1 MMNYTADELLRLRR
15 FDQPP
20 TRQTRKAI
28 FSQSLWTPLP
38 ERQEIARQHAEA
50 LGARLS
56 AISTSAAGKNDA
68 GNYNESVPS
77 LYVLNAAALA
87 KPHAIEH
94 LAADLCGY
102 DADVAVITETH
113 FKKKHSDSV
122 VGIGGYV
129 VFRRDRMRR
138 RGGGVALYVRAGL
151 QSAPWTYSADD
162 RSYELH
168 WVRVGGNTFVAALY
182 HPPKSIYKPAALL
195 DYIEACVGELNRDF
209 PAAHVVLAG
218 DLNQLSDQELVERTG
233 LTQIVQQPTRGTNI
247 LDRIY
252 VSNPQLYS
260 TVRVVASVVKSDHKA
275 VVASAANNQCKQP
288 KATTLRTFRPKTPA
302 QHALFLQ
309 HATTLSFDNP
319 QPAASSDPSI
329 NAQSD
334 FDHFY
339 ATAIGLL
346 NKFYPKRTIT
356 VTTKDPDH
364 ITPAIKA
371 MLRRKNRLMHAGR
384 VEEAGALAARV
395 GQEMTRRSKTLL
407 SKVNARTDAKDMW
420 AAVKQLTGRQQEAAA
435 VDGVTAE
442 SLNSHYA
449 AISTDSSYTKPTV
462 KHSTEPSKP
471 TYISEWRVF
480 RILDHL
486 QPTATGLDGLPAWFL
501 RQGAAIFCKPIAN
514 LFNLSLFTST
524 VPKQWKQAS
533 ILPIPKVSA
542 PTQHSDFRPISI
554 TPVLTRI
561 MERTVVSQFLYSAFL
576 SPPPSLSFSDQFA
589 FRPTGSPTAA
599 IISLLDVITNLLL
612 TNSYVILIALD
623 FSKAFD
629 TVRHSTLLEKLAQ
642 LDIPDNVF
650 NWLADFFSGHS
661 HSTMYR
667 GKVSTLKSITASI
680 IQGSGIG
687 PAAYVA
693 NAGDLKA
700 VTPGNSM
707 RKFADDTYLVIPA
720 SNVDSRD
727 AEINNVELW
736 ARTNNLA
743 LNRSKTIEVVFTDNR
758 RRRQVEQPPLLP
770 GIIRT
775 TSIKILGV
783 TVTDGLSA
791 SDHVRGVISS
801 CAQTLYALRVL
812 RAHGMCDKAL
822 QTIYRSVIIAKLQYA
837 ASAWWGF
844 TNTTDRQ
851 RVDAFLRRSVRCGF
865 CPPDVASFEEQ
876 CTAAD
881 QQLFDKIS
889 NPQHLLHYLLP
900 PPSVASQNY
909 NLRPR
914 VHNRQLPDHSGHLT
928 DSNFITRVLFS
939 DAY

>member
-1 MMNYTADELLRLRR
+1 
-15 FDQPP
+15 
-20 TRQTRKAI
+20 
-28 FSQSLWTPLP
+28 
-38 ERQEIARQHAEA
+38 
-50 LGARLS
+50 
-56 AISTSAAGKNDA
+56 
-68 GNYNESVPS
+68 
-77 LYVLNAAALA
+77 
-87 KPHAIEH
+87 
-94 LAADLCGY
+94 
-102 DADVAVITETH
+102 
-113 FKKKHSDSV
+113 
-122 VGIGGYV
+122 
-129 VFRRDRMRR
+129 
-138 RGGGVALYVRAGL
+138 
-151 QSAPWTYSADD
+151 
-162 RSYELH
+162 
-168 WVRVGGNTFVAALY
+168 
-182 HPPKSIYKPAALL
+182 
-195 DYIEACVGELNRDF
+195 
-209 PAAHVVLAG
+209 
-218 DLNQLSDQELVERTG
+218 
-233 LTQIVQQPTRGTNI
+233 
-247 LDRIY
+247 
-252 VSNPQLYS
+252 
-260 TVRVVASVVKSDHKA
+260 
-275 VVASAANNQCKQP
+275 
-288 KATTLRTFRPKTPA
+288 
-302 QHALFLQ
+302 
-309 HATTLSFDNP
+309 
-319 QPAASSDPSI
+319 
-329 NAQSD
+329 
-334 FDHFY
+334 
-339 ATAIGLL
+339 
-346 NKFYPKRTIT
+346 
-356 VTTKDPDH
+356 
-364 ITPAIKA
+364 
-371 MLRRKNRLMHAGR
+371 
-384 VEEAGALAARV
+384 
-395 GQEMTRRSKTLL
+395 
-407 SKVNARTDAKDMW
+407 
-420 AAVKQLTGRQQEAAA
+420 
-435 VDGVTAE
+435 
-442 SLNSHYA
+442 
-449 AISTDSSYTKPTV
+449 
-462 KHSTEPSKP
+462 
-471 TYISEWRVF
+471 
-480 RILDHL
+480 LDHL

-642 LDIPDNVF
+642 LDIPDNVY

-661 HSTMYR
+661 HSTVYR
-667 GKVSTLKSITASI
+667 GQVSTLKSITASI

-770 GIIRT
+770 GIVRT

-851 RVDAFLRRSVRCGF
+851 RVDAFLRCGF

-881 QQLFDKIS
+881 QQLFDKIL

-928 DSNFITRVLFS
+928 DSNFVTRVLFS